1 LAKRLAEIEPASI
14 WHRFRIASVSKPIT
28 ATAILRLVEQGRLGL
43 ADRVFGAGSRLGM
56 DFGFGSLTPPAQNPG
71 LLATITVQQLLEH
84 TCGGWPIGWIDPMFS
99 EPNLNQE
106 QLITWVLQ
114 NRSLNDVPGSVWDYS
129 NFGYCLLGRIIEHV
143 SGQTYANFVQAN
155 ILGPCGITTMAIAG
169 DSLADRKSDEV
180 TYEGHPFLGLPLNID
195 GKEYVLEHKDEPYRV
210 PVSRMDSHG
219 GWIATAVDLVRFAVH
234 FDNFP
239 TPPDILTP
247 ASMTTMT
254 TPTTATERNGD
265 NPKYAKGWK
274 LSKDEHNWFHTGD
287 LPGSSSRLV
296 VASNG
301 FCFAALANTRRVG
314 STMDLEL
321 DSMMWDFINNITW
334 PTQNLFN
341 LYDDPG
347 KAIRWSS

>member
-1 LAKRLAEIEPASI
+1 VRGDRRVIAVDVVFGVEPLHLKKLENGRACAMAYISIPFYTIRELAEPTFTAGLSPADNKNINSNVALFMTFNDVPALSIAITRNGGLVYAKAFGLAKRLAEIEPASI

-84 TCGGWPIGWIDPMFS
+84 TCGGWPNNLIDPMFS

-155 ILGPCGITTMAIAG
+155 ILA
-169 DSLADRKSDEV
+169 LLWQ
-180 TYEGHPFLGLPLNID
+180 F
-195 GKEYVLEHKDEPYRV
+195 
-210 PVSRMDSHG
+210 
-219 GWIATAVDLVRFAVH
+219 
-234 FDNFP
+234 
-239 TPPDILTP
+239 
-247 ASMTTMT
+247 
-254 TPTTATERNGD
+254 
-265 NPKYAKGWK
+265 KGT
-274 LSKDEHNWFHTGD
+274 F
-287 LPGSSSRLV
+287 
-296 VASNG
+296 
-301 FCFAALANTRRVG
+301 
-314 STMDLEL
+314 
-321 DSMMWDFINNITW
+321 
-334 PTQNLFN
+334 
-341 LYDDPG
+341 
-347 KAIRWSS
+347 